1 MATKFNLQN
10 FLSQNREIVI
20 SEYEEL
26 KKEKFFN
33 NITLRNFMIQVMNL
47 MAMQN
52 IKSEKRASQMLPY
65 ILGDVYFNNSSVTGL
80 DMATEKL
87 KKIHDNQQWDA
98 II

>member
-10 FLSQNREIVI
+10 FLSQNKEIVI

-65 ILGDVYFNNSSVTGL
+65 ILGDVYFNNSSVTSL
-80 DMATEKL
+80 DMAT
-87 KKIHDNQQWDA
+87 
-98 II
+98 

>member
-52 IKSEKRASQMLPY
+52 IKSEKEPAKCCL
-65 ILGDVYFNNSSVTGL
+65 IF
-80 DMATEKL
+80 
-87 KKIHDNQQWDA
+87 
-98 II
+98 